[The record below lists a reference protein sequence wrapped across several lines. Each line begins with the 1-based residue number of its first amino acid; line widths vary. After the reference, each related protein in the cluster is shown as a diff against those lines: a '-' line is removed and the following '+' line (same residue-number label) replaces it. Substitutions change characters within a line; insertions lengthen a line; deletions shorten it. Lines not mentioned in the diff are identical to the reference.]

1 MESTFSFTLYNEANA
16 NTMKATERYD
26 IYDPRQSISV
36 QKSTVVTRTW
46 DSFCQIPDGSIQ
58 LTSWLTTVKKN
69 LGLFY
74 FIFVG
79 LHNSKSIGHIR
90 LQVPCRILK

>member
-1 MESTFSFTLYNEANA
+1 MGLIPFLTR
-16 NTMKATERYD
+16 ATERYD
-26 IYDPRQSISV
+26 IFDPRQSISV
-36 QKSTVVTRTW
+36 QESTVVTRTW
-46 DSFCQIPDGSIQ
+46 DSSCQIPNGSRQ

-74 FIFVG
+74 FIFVEH
-79 LHNSKSIGHIR
+79 HNPKSIGHIR

>member
-1 MESTFSFTLYNEANA
+1 MESTFSFTLCEEANT

-26 IYDPRQSISV
+26 IFDPRQFISV
-36 QKSTVVTRTW
+36 QESTVVTRTW
-46 DSFCQIPDGSIQ
+46 DSSCQIPDGSIQ

-79 LHNSKSIGHIR
+79 HHNPKSIEHIR

>member
-1 MESTFSFTLYNEANA
+1 MESTFSFTLYDEANT
-16 NTMKATERYD
+16 NPMKATERYD
-26 IYDPRQSISV
+26 TFEPRQSISV
-36 QKSTVVTRTW
+36 QKSTVVTGTW
-46 DSFCQIPDGSIQ
+46 DSFCRFPDGSIQ

-79 LHNSKSIGHIR
+79 HHDPKSIGHIR

>member
-1 MESTFSFTLYNEANA
+1 MGSIFSLTPYDEVNTS
-16 NTMKATERYD
+16 TMKATERYG
-26 IYDPRQSISV
+26 IFYPRQYVSV
-36 QKSTVVTRTW
+36 QESTVVTRTW
-46 DSFCQIPDGSIQ
+46 DSSCQIPDGSVQ

-79 LHNSKSIGHIR
+79 YHNPKSIGHIR
-90 LQVPCRILK
+90 LQVPYRILK